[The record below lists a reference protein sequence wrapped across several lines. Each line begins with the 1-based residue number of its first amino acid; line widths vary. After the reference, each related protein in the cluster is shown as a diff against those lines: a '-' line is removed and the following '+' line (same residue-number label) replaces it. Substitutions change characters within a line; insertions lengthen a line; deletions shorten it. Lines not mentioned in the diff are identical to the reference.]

1 MNEIDEIK
9 RRMEKR
15 RTQRNPTLTDH
26 HFLRLYNGM
35 IKCMVVLL
43 VGIAVCAYVKVSPNG
58 EQIKNYVLNDLHF
71 QNGLQWLSN
80 QFDNLTSQND
90 SVFVSSKV
98 SYTQVKDNYYT
109 NHTNEVLNFSKGR
122 VIYVGEQAILGKYVT
137 VLLDNNV
144 EVTYGKMN
152 DVFVSLYDQVDAA
165 TLLGTCNDQV
175 MIIFTQGEKEI
186 DYGTFEELL
195 S

>member
-15 RTQRNPTLTDH
+15 RARQHPTLTDH
-26 HFLRLYNGM
+26 HFSKLYNSM

-58 EQIKNYVLNDLHF
+58 DQIKNYVLNDLR
-71 QNGLQWLSN
+71 LQQVTQWMNQQLSH
-80 QFDNLTSQND
+80 LISQEEIAT
-90 SVFVSSKV
+90 VSS
-98 SYTQVKDNYYT
+98 QVQYSHIKDNYYT
-109 NHTNEVLNFSKGR
+109 NQTNEVLNFSKGR
-122 VIYVGEQAILGKYVT
+122 VIYVGEQKLLGQYIT

-144 EVTYGKMN
+144 EVTYGN
-152 DVFVSLYDQVDAA
+152 LTDVFVSLYDQVDAA
-165 TLLGTCNDQV
+165 TIIGTYNERV

-186 DYGTFEELL
+186 DYDTFEEL
-195 S
+195 SS

>member
-1 MNEIDEIK
+1 VNEIDEIK